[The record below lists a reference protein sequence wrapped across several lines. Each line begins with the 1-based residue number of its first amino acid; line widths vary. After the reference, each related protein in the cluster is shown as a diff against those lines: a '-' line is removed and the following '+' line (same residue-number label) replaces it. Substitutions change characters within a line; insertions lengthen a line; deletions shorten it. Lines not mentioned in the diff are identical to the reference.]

1 MCVCVWMVLVSI
13 IFINFECVC
22 EGLVGIDGVLGDEVC
37 FVYIRG
43 IFLFYFVLMYRNG
56 IRWKWVFDVDYKNLI
71 FVGNDRGF
79 W

>member
-13 IFINFECVC
+13 IFINFEGVC
-22 EGLVGIDGVLGDEVC
+22 EGLVGIDGVLGDEVG

-56 IRWKWVFDVDYKNLI
+56 IRWEWVFDVNY
-71 FVGNDRGF
+71 
-79 W
+79 

>member
-13 IFINFECVC
+13 IFINFEGVC
-22 EGLVGIDGVLGDEVC
+22 EGLVGIDGVLGDEVG

-56 IRWKWVFDVDYKNLI
+56 IRWEWVFDVDYKNLI
-71 FVGNDRGF
+71 FVCYNRGF

>member
-1 MCVCVWMVLVSI
+1 MCVCVWMVLVGI

-22 EGLVGIDGVLGDEVC
+22 EGLVGIDGVLGDEVG

-56 IRWKWVFDVDYKNLI
+56 IRWEWVFDVNY
-71 FVGNDRGF
+71 
-79 W
+79 

>member
-1 MCVCVWMVLVSI
+1 MVLESI

-56 IRWKWVFDVDYKNLI
+56 IRWE
-71 FVGNDRGF
+71 
-79 W
+79 

>member
-1 MCVCVWMVLVSI
+1 MVLVSI

-56 IRWKWVFDVDYKNLI
+56 IRWE
-71 FVGNDRGF
+71 
-79 W
+79 